1 MPCPLFTVS
10 ATTDHWPPAST
21 IEPRGIRDVGTDMLD
36 WLLTGGTVIDG
47 TGSPGFRSDV
57 GLVEGRVA
65 EVGLLD
71 GQEAHRTVDV
81 SGSVVCPGFIDVHSH
96 SEFFLLRGD
105 DLAAR
110 LRQGITTDLMAPDGF
125 AYTPLSPT
133 RLAEMKT
140 YLEVFN
146 GAPEE
151 GWEWSGT
158 EEYLALF
165 DGRVGINVV
174 PQVGFNAVRAEAVGW
189 DPRPAEPSEIEHMQE
204 LTRRV
209 MEEGASGI
217 QVGLDYFPSGH
228 AATGELVAVARI
240 VAEYG
245 GVYSSHVRGIRGD
258 VEGGV
263 REALRVGREAEV
275 AVHISHLFGS
285 DELYRLLS
293 DARDQGIDVTFDAY
307 PYMAA
312 SSHLAFCLPQWVD
325 QGPPHQVIELL
336 ADPSVRSRAAPHID
350 EFFEGY
356 VSRPQDAYFSSL
368 PPGPYRYLEGRP
380 LTDAIGPVG
389 DTLADAVCTLLA
401 ECRLRVLMVYR
412 WSDEAKLR
420 RAMTHPLGMV
430 GSDGLFRGSR
440 PHPRGFGAH
449 ARVLADL
456 VRERGWLELPD
467 AVRRMTGMP
476 AARYG
481 LADRG
486 VIRTGAAA
494 DVAVFDPDRI
504 QDRATFEVP
513 RSNAVGMDYVFVNG
527 RPAIEAGRTG
537 DTTAGRVLRRSGA

>member
-1 MPCPLFTVS
+1 MRLLIPG
-10 ATTDHWPPAST
+10 T
-21 IEPRGIRDVGTDMLD
+21 IDARGRRDTGAGMLD

-47 TGSPGFRSDV
+47 TGSPGFRADV
-57 GLVEGRVA
+57 GLEGDRIA
-65 EVGLLD
+65 AVGSLD
-71 GQEAHRTVDV
+71 GCEAQRAVDV
-81 SGSVVCPGFIDVHSH
+81 SGSVVSPGFIDVHSH
-96 SEFFLLRGD
+96 SEFSLLRGVD
-105 DLAAR
+105 VDAR

-125 AYTPLSPT
+125 AYTPLSPS
-133 RLAEMKT
+133 RLAEMKM

-151 GWEWSGT
+151 GWEWSDT
-158 EEYLALF
+158 AEYLALF

-174 PQVGFNAVRAEAVGW
+174 PQVGFNAVRTEAVGW
-189 DPRPAEPSEIEHMQE
+189 DPRPASPSEIDRMQY
-204 LTRRV
+204 LTRQV

-228 AATGELVAVARI
+228 ASTEELIAVARV

-263 REALRVGREAEV
+263 GEALRVGREAGV

-285 DELYRLLS
+285 DQLYRRLTA
-293 DARDQGIDVTFDAY
+293 ARDDGIDVTFDAY

-325 QGPPHQVIELL
+325 QGPPSRIVELL
-336 ADPSVRSRAAPHID
+336 GDPSVRARVAPHIE

-356 VSRPQDAYFSSL
+356 VSQPQDAYFSSL

-380 LTDAIGPVG
+380 LTDAVGPVG
-389 DTLADAVCTLLA
+389 DTLAETVCTLLL

-412 WSDEAKLR
+412 WNDEAKLR
-420 RAMTHPLGMV
+420 RAVTHPLGMV

-449 ARVLADL
+449 ARVLSHL

-467 AVRRMTGMP
+467 AIRRMTSMP
-476 AARYG
+476 SARYG
-481 LADRG
+481 LSDRG
-486 VIRTGAAA
+486 VIRPGAAA
-494 DVAVFDPDRI
+494 DLAVFDPDRI
-504 QDRATFEVP
+504 DDRATFEFP

-527 RPAIEAGRTG
+527 RPAIEASGLN
-537 DTTAGRVLRRSGA
+537 DTSAGRVLRRSGI